1 MTQPA
6 TLPKPFDAAYFQ
18 DPYSTYARLRDQG
31 AVHRVALPDSSPVWL
46 VVKEA
51 DVRAGLTD
59 HRLSVNKA
67 HAGSGYKGF
76 SLPAA
81 LDANLLNIDPP
92 DHLRLRRLVSKAFT
106 PRRIDRLRQSVQGL
120 CTQLVQ
126 QVVQRL
132 RADGTADVIDILAA
146 PLPLAVIGELLGIPE
161 QDRQPFATWV
171 GTMQVPSS
179 AHDVTE
185 AIAHIHR
192 YLLDLIA
199 LRRRED
205 DGNLISGLITV
216 RDNGDQLSEN
226 ELLSLAFLILSAG
239 TDSTQHVISSG
250 ILTLLQHPDE
260 LEAIRQDP
268 NLIPE
273 AVEELLRY
281 TTPNH
286 TAIRRFP
293 TEDITIAKTSIPA
306 GDTVLLCL
314 ASAHRDPLRYPEP
327 DRFDIRRT
335 DKAHLTLGHG
345 LHYCL
350 GAPLARMQV
359 QVAIAT
365 LIQRLPCL
373 ELAVPAKDLAWRR
386 SFRSHALQQL
396 PVTRGSSA

>member
-1 MTQPA
+1 MTQPS
-6 TLPKPFDAAYFQ
+6 TLPQPFDAASLQ
-18 DPYSTYARLRDQG
+18 DPYATYARLRDQG
-31 AVHRVALPDSSPVWL
+31 AVHRIALPDASTAWL
-46 VVKEA
+46 VVKESN
-51 DVRAGLTD
+51 VRAGLTD
-59 HRLSVNKA
+59 PRLSVNKA

-81 LDANLLNIDPP
+81 LDANLLNIDPA

-106 PRRIDRLRQSVQGL
+106 PRRIDGLRQSVQGL
-120 CTQLVQ
+120 CSNLVQ
-126 QVVQRL
+126 QVVHHL
-132 RADGTADVIDILAA
+132 HADGTADVIDMLAA

-171 GTMQVPSS
+171 GTMQAPSS

-185 AIAHIHR
+185 AIAHIYR

-199 LRRRED
+199 LRRRQD

-239 TDSTQHVISSG
+239 TDNTQHVISSS
-250 ILTLLQHPDE
+250 ILTLLQHPDQ

-268 NLIPE
+268 KLIPD

-293 TEDITIAKTSIPA
+293 TEDITIAETAIPA

-335 DKAHLTLGHG
+335 DKTHLTLGLG
-345 LHYCL
+345 YHYCL
-350 GAPLARMQV
+350 GAPLARMQI
-359 QVAIAT
+359 QAAITT
-365 LIQRLPCL
+365 LIQRLPHL
-373 ELAVPAKDLAWRR
+373 ELALPAKDLPWRR
-386 SFRSHALQQL
+386 SFRSHALQRL
-396 PVTRGSSA
+396 PVTLGRPT